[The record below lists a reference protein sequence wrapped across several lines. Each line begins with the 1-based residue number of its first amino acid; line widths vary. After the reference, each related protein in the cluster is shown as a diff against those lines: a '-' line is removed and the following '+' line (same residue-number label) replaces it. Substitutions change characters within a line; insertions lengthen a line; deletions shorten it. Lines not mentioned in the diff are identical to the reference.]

1 VAAASGEG
9 YFPFME
15 NDLQQLIQQGRQAFE
30 RRNYAEALASFRQV
44 LAQNPNFA
52 DIRHL
57 TGLCLSFLGQNESA
71 VQEFDAAVQLNDKY
85 VEAHLNRAIVL
96 TELGR
101 YDEAHRSFERAGR
114 FETETEG
121 PFPALISARLAN
133 SHMGLGDLYLE
144 AGAPTQAAEQYR
156 TALTMRPRFHDIRNK
171 LAQALLQVG
180 DLDAAS
186 AELETVLAG
195 NPRFLAARLNLGLVH
210 FRRGELNA
218 AAREWELA
226 REQQPNNP
234 QVRAYLTMLE
244 RKSVEPSNT

>member
-1 VAAASGEG
+1 MDS
-9 YFPFME
+9 
-15 NDLQQLIQQGRQAFE
+15 DLHQLIQQGRQAFE
-30 RRNYAEALASFRQV
+30 QRNYADALAAFRQV
-44 LAQNPNFA
+44 LDHNPNFA
-52 DIRHL
+52 DIRHQA
-57 TGLCLSFLGQNESA
+57 GLCLSFLGQNESA
-71 VQEFDAAVQLNDKY
+71 VLEFDAALRLNDRY

-101 YDEAHRSFERAGR
+101 YEEAHHSFERAGR

-171 LAQALLQVG
+171 LAQALLQLG
-180 DLDAAS
+180 DLDAAA
-186 AELETVLAG
+186 AELETVLGG
-195 NPRFLAARLNLGLVH
+195 NQRFLAARLNLGLVH
-210 FRRGELNA
+210 FRRGDFNA
-218 AAREWELA
+218 AAHEWVIA

-244 RKSVEPSNT
+244 RKTVHPSNA

>member
-1 VAAASGEG
+1 MDS
-9 YFPFME
+9 
-15 NDLQQLIQQGRQAFE
+15 DLNQLIQQGRHAFE
-30 RRNYAEALASFRQV
+30 ERNYVDALAAFRKV
-44 LAQNPNFA
+44 LDQNPDFA
-52 DIRHL
+52 DVRHL
-57 TGLCLSFLGQNESA
+57 AGLCLSFLGQNESA
-71 VQEFDAAVQLNDKY
+71 VLEFDAALRLNDRY

-133 SHMGLGDLYLE
+133 SHMSLGDLYLE

-156 TALTMRPRFHDIRNK
+156 TALTMRPRFHDIRNR
-171 LAQALLQVG
+171 LAQALLQLG
-180 DLDAAS
+180 DLDTAS
-186 AELETVLAG
+186 IELETVLKG

-210 FRRGELNA
+210 FRRGDLGS

-244 RKSVEPSNT
+244 RKTVQPSNA

>member
-1 VAAASGEG
+1 MDSE
-9 YFPFME
+9 
-15 NDLQQLIQQGRQAFE
+15 LQQLMHQGRQAFD
-30 RRNYAEALASFRQV
+30 RRNYADALAAFRQV

-71 VQEFDAAVQLNDKY
+71 LLEFDAAIKLNDRY

-156 TALTMRPRFHDIRNK
+156 TALIMRPRFHDIRNK
-171 LAQALLQVG
+171 LAQALLQLG

-186 AELETVLAG
+186 TELETVLRG

-210 FRRGELNA
+210 FRRGNLEA
-218 AAREWELA
+218 AAHEWELS
-226 REQQPNNP
+226 RDQQPNNP
-234 QVRAYLTMLE
+234 QVRAYLAMID
-244 RKSVEPSNT
+244 RKTAEPSNA